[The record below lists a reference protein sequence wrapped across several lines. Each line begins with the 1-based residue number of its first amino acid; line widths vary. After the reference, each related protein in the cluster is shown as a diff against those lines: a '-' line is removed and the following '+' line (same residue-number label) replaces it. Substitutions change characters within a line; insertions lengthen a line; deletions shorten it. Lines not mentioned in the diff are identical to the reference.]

1 MRPWARRVSS
11 HPQDLRGAARPH
23 QGPDQGQHRK
33 LGDRICRRRFLTLR
47 SARPLLD
54 IVSYGRGGPKGSLHL
69 SADQI
74 AAIDRTVRRVPEVM
88 VKVLPKDSNNLRSVG
103 RHLDYIGRYGKLE
116 LETDDGERVQ
126 GKDAGQRLLE
136 DWDLDLDE
144 HRKEMGLASV
154 SGRAPK
160 LVHKIMLSMPP
171 GTPAKGVLEAARNFA
186 REEFALKH
194 RYALVLHTDEPH
206 PHVHLVVKA
215 VSEQGV
221 RLNIG
226 PATLR
231 EWRREFARH
240 LRDQGIAANAT
251 ERAVRGE
258 TRTHKTDGIY
268 RATLRGDSTHT
279 RVRLESVAAELLKD
293 DLRVEPGKS
302 TLWRPA
308 EKSNAVGA
316 PPATSSSPKATPN
329 SLPASAASWKVWLR
343 PERKGS
349 SSHKTSANA
358 RAWPNENGRRRAARL
373 SA

>member
-1 MRPWARRVSS
+1 MPKTLL
-11 HPQDLRGAARPH
+11 DLRIG
-23 QGPDQGQHRK
+23 
-33 LGDRICRRRFLTLR
+33 
-47 SARPLLD
+47 RPLLD
-54 IVSYGRGGPKGSLHL
+54 LISHGRGGPKGSIHL
-69 SADQI
+69 SAGQI

-88 VKVLPKDSNNLRSVG
+88 VKVLPKDSNSLRSVG

-126 GKDAGQRLLE
+126 AKDAGQRLLE

-144 HRKEMGLASV
+144 YRKETGLASV

-221 RLNIG
+221 RLNIS

-251 ERAVRGE
+251 ERAARGE

-268 RATLRGDSTHT
+268 RATQRGDSTHT
-279 RVRLESVAAELLKD
+279 RARTEAVAAELLRG
-293 DLRVEPGKS
+293 DLLVEPSKS
-302 TLWRPA
+302 TLVATRQEVERGWRTATDVLLAQGHPDLA
-308 EKSNAVGA
+308 AQVRRFLA
-316 PPATSSSPKATPN
+316 AMPPPRT
-329 SLPASAASWKVWLR
+329 
-343 PERKGS
+343 EREQI
-349 SSHKTSANA
+349 ANELQKRFRKHQLQNQNRA
-358 RAWPNENGRRRAARL
+358 R
-373 SA
+373 

>member
-1 MRPWARRVSS
+1 MPKTLL
-11 HPQDLRGAARPH
+11 D
-23 QGPDQGQHRK
+23 
-33 LGDRICRRRFLTLR
+33 LR

-54 IVSYGRGGPKGSLHL
+54 LVSHGQGGPKGRLHL

-88 VKVLPKDSNNLRSVG
+88 VKVLPKDSNNQRSVG

-126 GKDAGQRLLE
+126 GKDAGQQLLE

-144 HRKEMGLASV
+144 HRKQMGMASV

-171 GTPAKGVLEAARNFA
+171 GTPANGVLEASRNFA

-206 PHVHLVVKA
+206 PHAHLVVKA
-215 VSEQGV
+215 MSEQGV

-226 PATLR
+226 PAILR

-268 RATLRGDSTHT
+268 RATKRGDSTHT
-279 RVRLESVAAELLKD
+279 RARTEAVAVELLKGNIRPEPAKSTLLATRKEVERGWHATSNTLIAQGHPELAVQVRRFMNQMSPPRTDKELIAAELIPCTRQP
-293 DLRVEPGKS
+293 RVRDQQP
-302 TLWRPA
+302 TR
-308 EKSNAVGA
+308 
-316 PPATSSSPKATPN
+316 
-329 SLPASAASWKVWLR
+329 
-343 PERKGS
+343 
-349 SSHKTSANA
+349 
-358 RAWPNENGRRRAARL
+358 
-373 SA
+373 